1 MAKTMENRGTL
12 EELRA
17 RTSSRRQA
25 ARERDDQRFRLAS
38 ELAEGSRFTIPE
50 QKGYLI
56 LPPGSIAEAQPVID
70 AGNQVVDSIGHDRLL
85 SEYNPRN
92 DTMSRGFLP
101 EDAFELGSPY
111 MNFALHEDVIAA
123 VTAYLGV
130 VPILLN
136 IDIWY
141 AYAPPSKKGPINASL
156 WHLDGD
162 DTTQMKVWI
171 HLNDVAPEAGPLT
184 ALDASLSEDFAEH
197 TEYDSSVEYRI
208 PDEKINSFIT
218 DDDLVTFDGPRGQI
232 DYCDTSRC
240 FHMGSRAQE
249 GCEVRRVFFAKFVT
263 PYSFKFEN
271 DHTEKAPFRRLAN
284 SASSELEMLALG
296 AA

>member
-38 ELAEGSRFTIPE
+38 ELVEGSRFTIPE

-101 EDAFELGSPY
+101 EDSGWPERWLGHLLQSESKEPQY
-111 MNFALHEDVIAA
+111 PSRQCPRNVECIPSRTKAA
-123 VTAYLGV
+123 G
-130 VPILLN
+130 
-136 IDIWY
+136 
-141 AYAPPSKKGPINASL
+141 
-156 WHLDGD
+156 
-162 DTTQMKVWI
+162 
-171 HLNDVAPEAGPLT
+171 
-184 ALDASLSEDFAEH
+184 LSG
-197 TEYDSSVEYRI
+197 
-208 PDEKINSFIT
+208 SFQC
-218 DDDLVTFDGPRGQI
+218 L
-232 DYCDTSRC
+232 
-240 FHMGSRAQE
+240 
-249 GCEVRRVFFAKFVT
+249 
-263 PYSFKFEN
+263 
-271 DHTEKAPFRRLAN
+271 
-284 SASSELEMLALG
+284 
-296 AA
+296 